1 MDMDDARF
9 DEGDEPIEALP
20 DDVLSALRTVEIDEL
35 ARESA
40 ITAALA
46 AAPQP
51 RRFNYNTLLGAAA
64 AAILVVAGAAIVLPR
79 GGDDSEVAIE
89 STFDSAKVDDG
100 EPETVGT
107 DTSDGA
113 AVIEQRVASE
123 EFSNDEAIAAEA
135 APAIDTVIGTDDEAE
150 EADAASSLDD
160 GAVTPEE
167 LFDEA
172 TAALVAIQ
180 SGDLVPPATDC
191 VMMGGGPVVIT
202 VFRGV
207 EVVLF
212 ADLANGSVTALAT
225 SDCGFVVDY
234 QPAP

>member
-1 MDMDDARF
+1 MDDPRF
-9 DEGDEPIEALP
+9 DDEHTETLP
-20 DDVLSALRTVEIDEL
+20 DDVLHALRSVEVDQL
-35 ARESA
+35 ARERA

-46 AAPQP
+46 AAPQQ
-51 RRFNYNTLLGAAA
+51 RRINPTPLLGAAA
-64 AAILVVAGAAIVLPR
+64 AVLLVVAGAAIVLPR
-79 GGDDSEVAIE
+79 TGGDDAEIAIE
-89 STFDSAKVDDG
+89 SAADTAASDEMQVEAA
-100 EPETVGT
+100 EAPEAELMV
-107 DTSDGA
+107 
-113 AVIEQRVASE
+113 EERVASD
-123 EFSNDEAIAAEA
+123 EFSADEPAAIEA
-135 APAIDTVIGTDDEAE
+135 APAMDDTG
-150 EADAASSLDD
+150 EADTQATVDD
-160 GAVTPEE
+160 GAETPAE

-172 TAALVAIQ
+172 TEALAAIQ
-180 SGDLVPPATDC
+180 SGELKPPATDC

>member
-1 MDMDDARF
+1 MDVDDPQF
-9 DEGDEPIEALP
+9 DDEHTATLP
-20 DDVLSALRTVEIDEL
+20 EDVLHALRSVEVDQL
-35 ARESA
+35 ARERA

-46 AAPQP
+46 AAPQQ
-51 RRFNYNTLLGAAA
+51 RRINPTPLLGAAA
-64 AAILVVAGAAIVLPR
+64 AVLLVVAGAAIVLPR
-79 GGDDSEVAIE
+79 TGGHDSEVAIE
-89 STFDSAKVDDG
+89 SAVDIAASD
-100 EPETVGT
+100 EMQVEAAEAPETELMIEER
-107 DTSDGA
+107 A
-113 AVIEQRVASE
+113 ANE
-123 EFSNDEAIAAEA
+123 EYSADEPAAIEA
-135 APAIDTVIGTDDEAE
+135 APAMDDTG
-150 EADAASSLDD
+150 EADTQATVDD
-160 GAVTPEE
+160 GAETPAE

-172 TAALVAIQ
+172 TEALAGIQ
-180 SGDLVPPATDC
+180 SGELKPPATDC

>member
-1 MDMDDARF
+1 MDVDDPQF
-9 DEGDEPIEALP
+9 DDEHTATLP
-20 DDVLSALRTVEIDEL
+20 DDVLHALRSVEVDEL
-35 ARESA
+35 ARERA

-46 AAPQP
+46 AAPQ
-51 RRFNYNTLLGAAA
+51 RRRINPTPLLGVAAA
-64 AAILVVAGAAIVLPR
+64 VLLVVAGAAIVLPR
-79 GGDDSEVAIE
+79 AGGDDAEIAIE
-89 STFDSAKVDDG
+89 SAADTAASDEMQVEAA
-100 EPETVGT
+100 EAPEAELMV
-107 DTSDGA
+107 
-113 AVIEQRVASE
+113 EERVASD
-123 EFSNDEAIAAEA
+123 EFSADEPAAIEA
-135 APAIDTVIGTDDEAE
+135 APAMDDTG
-150 EADAASSLDD
+150 EADTQATVDD
-160 GAVTPEE
+160 GAETPAE

-172 TAALVAIQ
+172 TEALAGIQ
-180 SGDLVPPATDC
+180 SGELKPPATDC

>member
-1 MDMDDARF
+1 MDVDDPQF
-9 DEGDEPIEALP
+9 DDEHTATLP
-20 DDVLSALRTVEIDEL
+20 DDVLRALRSVEVDEL
-35 ARESA
+35 ARERA

-46 AAPQP
+46 AAPQQ
-51 RRFNYNTLLGAAA
+51 RRINPTPLLGVAAA
-64 AAILVVAGAAIVLPR
+64 VLLVVAGAAIVLPR
-79 GGDDSEVAIE
+79 AGGDDAEIAIE
-89 STFDSAKVDDG
+89 SAADTAASDEMQVEAA
-100 EPETVGT
+100 EAPEAELMV
-107 DTSDGA
+107 
-113 AVIEQRVASE
+113 EERVASD
-123 EFSNDEAIAAEA
+123 EFSADEPAAIEA
-135 APAIDTVIGTDDEAE
+135 APAMDDTG
-150 EADAASSLDD
+150 EADTQATVDD
-160 GAVTPEE
+160 GAETPAE

-172 TAALVAIQ
+172 TEALAGIQ
-180 SGDLVPPATDC
+180 SGELKPPATDC

>member
-1 MDMDDARF
+1 MDVDDPQF
-9 DEGDEPIEALP
+9 DDEHTATLP
-20 DDVLSALRTVEIDEL
+20 DDVLHALRSVEVDEL
-35 ARESA
+35 ARERA

-46 AAPQP
+46 AAPQ
-51 RRFNYNTLLGAAA
+51 RRRINPTPLLGVAAA
-64 AAILVVAGAAIVLPR
+64 VLLVVAGAGIVLPR
-79 GGDDSEVAIE
+79 AGGDDSEVAIE
-89 STFDSAKVDDG
+89 SAVD
-100 EPETVGT
+100 T
-107 DTSDGA
+107 A
-113 AVIEQRVASE
+113 A
-123 EFSNDEAIAAEA
+123 NDEMQVEAAEA
-135 APAIDTVIGTDDEAE
+135 PETELIIEEQVANEEYSADEPASIEAATEMDDAY
-150 EADAASSLDD
+150 EADTKSMVDE
-160 GAVTPEE
+160 GAETPAE

-172 TAALVAIQ
+172 TEALAAIQ
-180 SGDLVPPATDC
+180 SGELKPPATDC

>member
-1 MDMDDARF
+1 MDDPQF
-9 DEGDEPIEALP
+9 DDEHTETLP
-20 DDVLSALRTVEIDEL
+20 DDVLHALRSVEVDQL
-35 ARESA
+35 ARERA

-46 AAPQP
+46 AAPQQ
-51 RRFNYNTLLGAAA
+51 RRINPTPLLGAAA
-64 AAILVVAGAAIVLPR
+64 AVLLVVAGAAIVLPR
-79 GGDDSEVAIE
+79 TGGDDAEIAIE
-89 STFDSAKVDDG
+89 SAADTAASDEMQVEAA
-100 EPETVGT
+100 EAPEAELMV
-107 DTSDGA
+107 
-113 AVIEQRVASE
+113 EERVASD
-123 EFSNDEAIAAEA
+123 EFSADEPAAIEA
-135 APAIDTVIGTDDEAE
+135 APAMDDTG
-150 EADAASSLDD
+150 EADTQATVDD
-160 GAVTPEE
+160 GAETPAE

-172 TAALVAIQ
+172 TEALAGIQ
-180 SGDLVPPATDC
+180 SGELKPPATDC

>member
-1 MDMDDARF
+1 MDVDDPQF
-9 DEGDEPIEALP
+9 DDEHTETLP
-20 DDVLSALRTVEIDEL
+20 DGVLHALRSVEVDEL
-35 ARESA
+35 ARERA

-46 AAPQP
+46 AAPQ
-51 RRFNYNTLLGAAA
+51 RRRINPTPLLGVAAA
-64 AAILVVAGAAIVLPR
+64 VLLVVAGAAIVLPR
-79 GGDDSEVAIE
+79 TGGDDAEVAIE
-89 STFDSAKVDDG
+89 SAVDIAASDEMQVEAAEAPETELMIEERVANEEYSADEPASIEAATEMDDAYEADTKSMVDDG
-100 EPETVGT
+100 AET
-107 DTSDGA
+107 
-113 AVIEQRVASE
+113 
-123 EFSNDEAIAAEA
+123 
-135 APAIDTVIGTDDEAE
+135 PA
-150 EADAASSLDD
+150 
-160 GAVTPEE
+160 E

-172 TAALVAIQ
+172 TEALAGIQ
-180 SGDLVPPATDC
+180 SGELKPPATDC